1 MKTLLVCVDFSDVTD
16 AVLAQAQ
23 TLATAFDER
32 IVLLHVASPEPEF
45 VGFSPGPESVRQ
57 VVAEDMWAEHRKSQ
71 DLKDTL
77 SAQGLAVEAITVQG
91 DIAESILAHSER
103 LSADMIVLGSHGHG
117 ALHNLLMGSVCE
129 QVLRKATCPVVVVPA
144 EKK

>member
-1 MKTLLVCVDFSDVTD
+1 MRTLLVCVDFSDVTD

-23 TLATAFDER
+23 TLATAFNER
-32 IVLLHVASPEPEF
+32 IVLLHVASAEPEF

-57 VVAEDMWAEHRKSQ
+57 VVAGDMWCEHRKTQ
-71 DLKDTL
+71 DLKAALT
-77 SAQGLAVEAITVQG
+77 AQGITVEALTVQG
-91 DIAESILAHSER
+91 DIAEAILAHSQS
-103 LSADMIVLGSHGHG
+103 LPADMIILGSHGHG

-144 EKK
+144 EKE